1 MEKLLPLVWIGA
13 VLLAYYAIGEAVV
26 AIRDAWRTRRGAAP
40 WLLLLAALVA
50 AGAAIRFVALPW
62 SVVVAAVALAG
73 GSWLSL
79 RTGGVPDRLVA
90 KARREESNQTFL
102 HLVLLTG
109 AVIFMVPFV
118 WLLSTSLKDDEDIF
132 SGEIRLIPRKQV
144 FQVIDGTRYPLV
156 YVKGREPLPGQ
167 DRNRYAKLEEDDAN
181 ATVRPVM
188 TDGTLGPVS
197 KAPLDNVTKVK
208 EPGANWLNYPDSL
221 QYLPEETKKGLVYLA
236 NTVWVTVAAIAGT
249 LLTAS
254 MVAFAFARLRWPGR
268 DGFFV
273 LLLSTMMLPYAVT
286 MIPQFLIWQNLGF
299 IDTLVPLW
307 AGAFLGGG
315 AFNIFLL
322 RQFFKTI
329 PTELEEAAKIDGC
342 GYWRIFWTVMLPL
355 VGPALATVA
364 IMTFMGSWNNFMGP
378 LIYISSPTKMTLAY
392 ALQLYQTEHGGQF
405 AYMMAASTMVMIP
418 VLVVFFLCQRYFIQG
433 VTLTGIKG

>member
-1 MEKLLPLVWIGA
+1 MPLVWIGA
-13 VLLAYYAIGEAVV
+13 VLLTYYAIGEAVV
-26 AIRDAWRTRRGAAP
+26 ATRDAWRTRRGPAP
-40 WLLLLAALVA
+40 WLLLLAGLAVVA
-50 AGAAIRFVALPW
+50 AAIRYIALPW
-62 SVVVAAVALAG
+62 SIVAAAAALAA

-79 RTGGVPDRLVA
+79 KTGGVPDRLVA

-132 SGEIRLIPRKQV
+132 SGEIRLVPRKQV
-144 FQVIDGTRYPLV
+144 VQVIEGKRYPLV
-156 YVKGREPLPGQ
+156 YVKGRAPLAGQ
-167 DRNRYAKLEEDDAN
+167 DRNRYAKIEEDDAN

-188 TDGTLGPVS
+188 ADGTLGPVF

>member
-1 MEKLLPLVWIGA
+1 
-13 VLLAYYAIGEAVV
+13 
-26 AIRDAWRTRRGAAP
+26 
-40 WLLLLAALVA
+40 
-50 AGAAIRFVALPW
+50 
-62 SVVVAAVALAG
+62 
-73 GSWLSL
+73 
-79 RTGGVPDRLVA
+79 
-90 KARREESNQTFL
+90 
-102 HLVLLTG
+102 
-109 AVIFMVPFV
+109 MVPFV

-132 SGEIRLIPRKQV
+132 SGEIRLMPRTQV
-144 FQVIDGTRYPLV
+144 FQVIDGRRYPLV
-156 YVKGREPLPGQ
+156 YVKGSTPLPGQ
-167 DRNRYAKLEEDDAN
+167 DRSRYAKLEEDDAD
-181 ATVRPVM
+181 ATVRAVM
-188 TDGTLGPVS
+188 GDGTLGPVF

-221 QYLPEETKKGLVYLA
+221 QYLPEETKKGLVYLG
-236 NTVWVTVAAIAGT
+236 NTVWVTVAGIAGT

-268 DGFFV
+268 DGFFI

-286 MIPQFLIWQNLGF
+286 MIPQFLIWQQLGF

-307 AGAFLGGG
+307 AGSFLGGG

-364 IMTFMGSWNNFMGP
+364 IMTFMGAWNNFMGP

-392 ALQLYQTEHGGQF
+392 ALQLYQSEHGGQF

-418 VLVVFFLCQRYFIQG
+418 VLVVFFFCQRYFIQG
-433 VTLTGIKG
+433 VALTGIKGGRRGAWGDATWNRRPRR